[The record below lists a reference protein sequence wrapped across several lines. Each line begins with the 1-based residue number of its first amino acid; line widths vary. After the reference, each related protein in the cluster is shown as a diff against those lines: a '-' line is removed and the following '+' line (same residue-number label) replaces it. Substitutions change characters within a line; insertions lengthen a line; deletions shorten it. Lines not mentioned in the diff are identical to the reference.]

1 MSDSTSNLVPFR
13 PGPDPR
19 RNTKG
24 RPRRQ
29 ESILACMKRVL
40 QTVGE
45 DDSCPQENMVK
56 RLVDAATSD
65 PPSLAA
71 ARLLIE
77 HCEGGP
83 RQRVAL
89 EAAGPH
95 GWPESLTAEE
105 LHEAGEKIEAFR
117 KKRAELEAAYHDAKN
132 QKQASP

>member
-29 ESILACMKRVL
+29 ESILATMKRVL
-40 QTVGE
+40 QTVGA
-45 DDSCPQENMVK
+45 DDSSPQENMVK
-56 RLVDAATSD
+56 RLVDAATAT
-65 PPSLAA
+65 PPNLAA

-83 RQRVAL
+83 RQRVAIEGNPL
-89 EAAGPH
+89 
-95 GWPESLTAEE
+95 GWMESLSDEEIKSRIEE
-105 LHEAGEKIEAFR
+105 LASLRKVRAAIESGETQPK
-117 KKRAELEAAYHDAKN
+117 
-132 QKQASP
+132 ASP